1 MVKTVPDLAKYVND
15 KDVAYVRSKYDAFVS
30 SCLSSTPSEAKI
42 DEESLV
48 KAISDWEIWK
58 FEQLQDED
66 QNRQGII
73 VFRRYFCS
81 KHTHTLSLGS
91 TVFG

>member
-15 KDVAYVRSKYDAFVS
+15 EDVAYVRSKYDAFVS

-66 QNRQGII
+66 QNRQGI

-91 TVFG
+91 TVFS